1 MSTDAQNRADPFDSP
16 ASSPVSRRRLWFGF
30 MASAIAWAAA
40 GWLDVMVVWACAHR
54 EDFGIPPAHP
64 IARIVFGLLAVVL
77 LIVSLCSGMVS
88 YRNWQR
94 LSAPQP
100 FLDAQAVERREFMA
114 VLGVIIALTLGMGIV
129 WLSLPTIFLDFCWR
143 AR

>member
-1 MSTDAQNRADPFDSP
+1 MSTDPGGRAHESDP
-16 ASSPVSRRRLWFGF
+16 PVSRQVSQSRLWFGF
-30 MASAIAWAAA
+30 ITSAIAWAAA
-40 GWLDVMVVWACAHR
+40 GCLDVMVVWACAHQ

-64 IARIVFGLLAVVL
+64 TARIILGLLAVILLVL
-77 LIVSLCSGMVS
+77 SIYSGIIS

-94 LSAPQP
+94 LSGRRP

-114 VLGVIIALTLGMGIV
+114 VLGVIITITLGMGIV
-129 WLSLPTIFLDFCWR
+129 WLGLPPLFLDLCWR